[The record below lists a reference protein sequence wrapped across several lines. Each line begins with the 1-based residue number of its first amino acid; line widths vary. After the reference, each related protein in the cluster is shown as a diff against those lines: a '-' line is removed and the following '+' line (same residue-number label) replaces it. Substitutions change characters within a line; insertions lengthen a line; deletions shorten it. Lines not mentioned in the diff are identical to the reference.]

1 MLLLAGRLADVYG
14 RRRIFLIGV
23 AVFSLASLGCG
34 LAPTP
39 GWLIGWRLVQAIG
52 GSFMIPTSLSLVLP
66 MFPRSRR
73 ALAVGIWGAVA
84 ATAGAIGPPVGAA
97 IIEFTNWRWIF
108 FANAPIGLAI
118 VVLGLR
124 LLPENK
130 GRRSETRIDLL
141 GVPIGSAGVALLTL
155 GLLQGTRWGWSDW
168 RVLLFFALAPALIGA
183 LVLRSVTHPE
193 PLLDLSLFSHHRFNV
208 AAGTMLVFN
217 VGVSAVWFSAPVYF
231 QNVWDWSVF
240 QAGMAVTPTPLVVLT
255 LSRYVGML
263 ADRGHLRG
271 CIVGGMATA
280 GSATLAMGLLLAE
293 EPNYWTSYFP
303 AAIVYGVGLA
313 FAWSML
319 TGAALVGIDERLYGA
334 ANGASLTARSTGS
347 ALGVA
352 MVIAISGVGSG
363 GHDEWQAVW
372 LTIAG
377 VYALSTV
384 IFGLLYPRR

>member
-1 MLLLAGRLADVYG
+1 M
-14 RRRIFLIGV
+14 
-23 AVFSLASLGCG
+23 
-34 LAPTP
+34 
-39 GWLIGWRLVQAIG
+39 
-52 GSFMIPTSLSLVLP
+52 
-66 MFPRSRR
+66 
-73 ALAVGIWGAVA
+73 
-84 ATAGAIGPPVGAA
+84 
-97 IIEFTNWRWIF
+97 
-108 FANAPIGLAI
+108 
-118 VVLGLR
+118 
-124 LLPENK
+124 
-130 GRRSETRIDLL
+130 
-141 GVPIGSAGVALLTL
+141 
-155 GLLQGTRWGWSDW
+155 
-168 RVLLFFALAPALIGA
+168 
-183 LVLRSVTHPE
+183 
-193 PLLDLSLFSHHRFNV
+193 
-208 AAGTMLVFN
+208 
-217 VGVSAVWFSAPVYF
+217 WFSAPVYF

-352 MVIAISGVGSG
+352 MVIAISGVGSR